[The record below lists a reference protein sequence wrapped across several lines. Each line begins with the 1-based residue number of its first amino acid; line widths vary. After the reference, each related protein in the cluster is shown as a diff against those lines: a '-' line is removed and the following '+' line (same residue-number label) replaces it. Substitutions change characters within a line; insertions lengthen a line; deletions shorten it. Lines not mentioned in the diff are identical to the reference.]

1 MSAPDILQK
10 IVEEKW
16 REIPQRAA
24 ARPVAELQRLIGQ
37 QSDPRGF
44 VAALTERMVARQPA
58 IIAEIKKASPSKGVI
73 RENFI
78 PAAIARSYADAGAA
92 CLSVLTD
99 VSFFQGAD
107 EYLVQARNAVALPV
121 LRKDFVVDPYQ
132 VLEARSIGADC
143 ILLIAAILAPK
154 TMASLYQVAVD
165 LGMDVLIEV
174 RDAVELEQA
183 LQVSPTLVG
192 INNRDLRDFS
202 VDLATTYD
210 LIDRLPAGVNLVTES
225 GIHQRAD
232 IEAMQSRGVYGFLVG
247 EAFMRAED
255 PGAELKTLFY

>member
-1 MSAPDILQK
+1 M
-10 IVEEKW
+10 
-16 REIPQRAA
+16 
-24 ARPVAELQRLIGQ
+24 
-37 QSDPRGF
+37 
-44 VAALTERMVARQPA
+44 
-58 IIAEIKKASPSKGVI
+58 
-73 RENFI
+73 
-78 PAAIARSYADAGAA
+78 
-92 CLSVLTD
+92 LTD